1 VLTWLCAG
9 ENGGERQRGA
19 WDAAAPVLKGGRR
32 WGGKERGAPIGVPCG
47 GQRKEGGLARH
58 RRREADTGPG
68 TAGAGGAL
76 RAVPPCRSAGVKQ
89 GIQAR
94 LTRGSQSQC
103 HAV

>member
-1 VLTWLCAG
+1 VAVC
-9 ENGGERQRGA
+9 
-19 WDAAAPVLKGGRR
+19 GRE
-32 WGGKERGAPIGVPCG
+32 WGGKTKRSVGCGSARFKGGPTVGRERKGAPIGVPCG

-76 RAVPPCRSAGVKQ
+76 RAVPPCRSTGVKQ